1 MRRLILS
8 LAFLTPSV
16 FASSGSG
23 FDVMQFVPLL
33 LIFVIFY
40 FLILRPQQKKAR
52 AHQEMVK
59 GLHRGDKVL
68 TSGGIIGSV
77 DKVISDTE
85 VSVEIADGVKV
96 RVLRSTITDLMA
108 KTQPAAEK
116 AAPVV
121 VQKEVAAKS
130 AAANDSKKTATKAKV
145 PVKAAAV
152 KKSAPKKK

>member
-8 LAFLTPSV
+8 LGLLTPSI
-16 FASSGSG
+16 FASSGAG

-59 GLHRGDKVL
+59 ALHRGDKVL

-96 RVLRSTITDLMA
+96 RVLKNTITDLMA
-108 KTQPAAEK
+108 KTQPAGEKPKEIIEPAKKEIAESKDTKKPAVK
-116 AAPVV
+116 A
-121 VQKEVAAKS
+121 
-130 AAANDSKKTATKAKV
+130 KTATAAKK
-145 PVKAAAV
+145 PAA
-152 KKSAPKKK
+152 KKTK

>member
-8 LAFLTPSV
+8 LAFLTPSI

-52 AHQEMVK
+52 NHQEMVK
-59 GLHRGDKVL
+59 ALHRGDKVL

-96 RVLRSTITDLMA
+96 RVLKSTIADLVA
-108 KTQPAAEK
+108 KTQPAVEK
-116 AAPVV
+116 TSP
-121 VQKEVAAKS
+121 VAAQSKEIVAKTDS
-130 AAANDSKKTATKAKV
+130 ADSKKTATKTKT
-145 PVKAAAV
+145 PVKAVTA
-152 KKSAPKKK
+152 KKPAPKKK